1 MNRFV
6 NIDLSFLKQNKI
18 FLVKKM
24 KKIKKIN
31 NLEDFKMDLSN
42 LEDVEIIILPKKRL
56 LKWFQSMEKEN

>member
-6 NIDLSFLKQNKI
+6 NIDLSFLKQDKI

-24 KKIKKIN
+24 KKMKKIN
-31 NLEDFKMDLSN
+31 NLEDSKMDLSN